1 MLTINI
7 KKELT
12 QEEFDRLYRRC
23 ESACKGIE
31 EHRTLIKTLEE
42 TICQIIPAFGIHILV
57 VNSQEGVYHLPTSE
71 TTYRFEKGL
80 LAESFRTKQ
89 PFILNL
95 VEQSFLYHP
104 QYDNLS
110 HEEIKG
116 ILVVPIVDESPTN
129 EVVAMVWASTA
140 KGSLNQYTQQDITY
154 INRFAHLIKHYL
166 LSSERV
172 VSVERPASPTP
183 PTVAVVPE
191 SSSLEVYPKEVY
203 QALEAKYQQEQ
214 AYFSATVHD
223 IRTPMNGVIGFLEL
237 LETME
242 EDPQKREYI
251 KSALS
256 SGRDMVMLINDI
268 LDFSKI
274 SSGNMTVE
282 HQPFSPLEEF
292 SDMSKLFFI
301 NTQKRGIRFCV
312 FIDPMLPV
320 EITSDYHRIKQ
331 VMSNLLSNAL
341 KFTPKGGEI
350 SLRLEYDAP
359 RDALRVSVRDTG
371 AGIAKDRQEA
381 IFSPYTQEKD
391 STSREHGGTG
401 LGLSISQQLIVLLGG
416 KLELE
421 SVEGEGSEF
430 YFSIP
435 CQSTTGALPIV
446 ERQEMEGVRVL
457 LYQGTQTQK
466 PHTMKAVE
474 QYFEAFGMVSTWSHE
489 GISLDRE
496 AFDLLVILRED
507 TTHNEE
513 KLQELLDKD
522 FPILIVYDA
531 YISEHNW
538 FVGRVERVYM
548 PLLPKELA
556 TKVLTIL
563 RSIELEMS
571 LQQQQE
577 NRLLKKCKNKLA
589 LVVDDNSINRQLMK
603 VMLERYHFGVIVCE
617 SGEDALIESN
627 QEYFDLIFMDEN
639 MLGLSGVETVQEVR
653 RLERDKGTLIPSVI
667 FGYTGDTGREIKE
680 AFIDAGANDVV
691 TKPITLK
698 RLEEVI
704 ITYL

>member
-1 MLTINI
+1 MFGSMKI

-12 QEEFDRLYRRC
+12 QEAFDSLLVECEERC
-23 ESACKGIE
+23 SLLHNRE
-31 EHRTLIKTLEE
+31 ELIVALEE
-42 TICQIIPAFGIHILV
+42 TICQIIPAFGIHVLV

-140 KGSLNQYTQQDITY
+140 KGSLNQYTKRDIDY
-154 INRFAHLIKHYL
+154 MNRFSRVILAHLFGGERPPIPTQPTPTPTP
-166 LSSERV
+166 SFPRVSER
-172 VSVERPASPTP
+172 EDEGYYKR
-183 PTVAVVPE
+183 
-191 SSSLEVYPKEVY
+191 VYE
-203 QALEAKYQQEQ
+203 ALEAKYKKEQ

-242 EDPQKREYI
+242 EDSKKQEYI

-282 HQPFSPLEEF
+282 HQPFSPLEAF
-292 SDMSKLFFI
+292 SDISKLFFI
-301 NTQKRGIRFCV
+301 NTQKRGIDFCV

-350 SLRLEYDAP
+350 SLRLEYDAS

-391 STSREHGGTG
+391 STSREYGGTG

-446 ERQEMEGVRVL
+446 ETQEMEGVRVL
-457 LYQGTQTQK
+457 LHQGRHTQK

-489 GISLDRE
+489 GISLNRE

-507 TTHNEE
+507 ATHNEE

-531 YISEHNW
+531 YINEHNW
-538 FVGRVERVYM
+538 FVGRVERLYM

-563 RSIELEMS
+563 RSIELEVS
-571 LQQQQE
+571 LQQQYE
-577 NRLLKKCKNKLA
+577 DRLLKKCKNKLA

-627 QEYFDLIFMDEN
+627 REYFDLIFMDEN

-653 RLERDKGTLIPSVI
+653 RLERDKGTLIPSII

-680 AFIDAGANDVV
+680 AFINAGANDVV

-704 ITYL
+704 INYL